1 MPVEIKRKPTAEPEQ
16 QPQAPSQARSSQP
29 EQQQLSDLNNQ
40 TSSAIANL
48 ARVGVNTINAQV
60 FAFDAHLTQY
70 ERDTAVTLANRLKQ
84 SQLRIQRYLVDELM
98 DIGGRPTDIAAVV
111 QEVLETPDLNSGF
124 LALPPAYV
132 APTMPM

>member
-1 MPVEIKRKPTAEPEQ
+1 MPVEIKRKPTQTPEAE
-16 QPQAPSQARSSQP
+16 QPTAPARSSEP

-70 ERDTAVTLANRLKQ
+70 EKNTAVTLANRLKQ

-98 DIGGRPTDIAAVV
+98 DIGGRPTDIAATV
-111 QEVLETPDLNSGF
+111 QGVLETPDLNTGF
-124 LALPPAYV
+124 LALPPVYV

>member
-1 MPVEIKRKPTAEPEQ
+1 MPVEIKRKPA
-16 QPQAPSQARSSQP
+16 QAPEAEQPTAQARSSQP

-70 ERDTAVTLANRLKQ
+70 ERETAVTLANRLKQ

-98 DIGGRPTDIAAVV
+98 DIGGRPTDIATVV
-111 QEVLETPDLNSGF
+111 QEVLEVPDLNSGF

-132 APTMPM
+132 APSMVM